1 MALALR
7 FAAGSDVGLVR
18 EGNEDS
24 GYAGPRLLVVA
35 DGMGGHVAGEVA
47 SSVAVTAVSAL
58 DDGGGRPGDLLEQL
72 AGAVDLANERLRL
85 LVTGDPALR
94 GMGTTL
100 TAILHEAGLPARG
113 TLTLALFDR
122 QDLAADW
129 ARSGLGGFL
138 ETMVA
143 ALPDALAAEI
153 GDTSDRVDPRW
164 GTQAARFV
172 AQRIAH
178 HIHDLIEREQRLG
191 EFKPA

>member
-1 MALALR
+1 MPANADPPPFTSAPLHA
-7 FAAGSDVGLVR
+7 
-18 EGNEDS
+18 
-24 GYAGPRLLVVA
+24 VVA
-35 DGMGGHVAGEVA
+35 DLVDESG
-47 SSVAVTAVSAL
+47 VSQ
-58 DDGGGRPGDLLEQL
+58 RDLVSRVGLSKDQLSRTLKGSRHMSLEE
-72 AGAVDLANERLRL
+72 AA
-85 LVTGDPALR
+85 T
-94 GMGTTL
+94 
-100 TAILHEAGLPARG
+100 ILHEAGLPARG

-122 QDLAADW
+122 QDLATDW

-138 ETMVA
+138 EMMVA

-191 EFKPA
+191 DFSPGRTV